1 MAFVILDMGYSED
14 TLQTTSAEEQKIL
27 DLKTIVADIKT
38 TLAEKSPKRKDM
50 NEAKPGEP
58 ALEGLEELLQEEEAT
73 QVEMEAQE
81 ERTGRSATSGTEYF
95 T

>member
-14 TLQTTSAEEQKIL
+14 TLQTTSAEEQKI
-27 DLKTIVADIKT
+27 
-38 TLAEKSPKRKDM
+38 R
-50 NEAKPGEP
+50 
-58 ALEGLEELLQEEEAT
+58 EELLQEEEAT